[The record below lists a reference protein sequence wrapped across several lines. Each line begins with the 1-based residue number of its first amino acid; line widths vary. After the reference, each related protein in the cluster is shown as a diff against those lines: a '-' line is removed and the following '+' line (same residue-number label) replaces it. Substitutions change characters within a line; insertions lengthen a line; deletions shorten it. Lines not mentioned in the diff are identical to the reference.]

1 MPQMGGGVGVGGGG
15 GGGAGGGGG
24 GGRGGGGM
32 KGGKFITF
40 FTSISQNFPAERY
53 QLYTFGGGHFFA
65 GVKSS
70 QIIVSSLQMYIGEI
84 DGSGNINIFLVLRL
98 QNGPL

>member
-1 MPQMGGGVGVGGGG
+1 MKGDGVGGGG
-15 GGGAGGGGG
+15 GV
-24 GGRGGGGM
+24 

-40 FTSISQNFPAERY
+40 FTPISQNFPAERY

-84 DGSGNINIFLVLRL
+84 DGSGKTSINIFLVLRL